1 MSSVHEITEHRLTLL
16 RSGEEYFPRLLAA
29 IHTAK
34 KSIYLETYIWAADE
48 TGRHLKEALESAAAR
63 DVSVHV
69 MLDGFGSAE
78 FPATWISEMS
88 RLGVKVQWF
97 RRELTRF
104 RLARHRLRRLHRKL
118 VLLDEQIAFVGGI
131 NIADEVE
138 TPRLDYAVEV
148 VGPVTVHIAYSMK
161 HLWSLV
167 SWANLQRAGDRF
179 RLFNR
184 KQSGE
189 ESVQF
194 LVRDNIRHRRSIENA
209 YLRAISQAKHE
220 IIIANAYFLPGPRF
234 RASLVKAAR
243 RGVKVVLLLQGKIE
257 YRLQHYATQALYDEL
272 LHKGIEVFEYKS
284 HFLHAKV
291 AVVDGEWAT
300 VGSSNIDPISLLLA
314 REANLI
320 VRDTGFAG
328 ALRESLLSEI
338 KHGGQAVLHSQ
349 WHERT
354 PWQKIVLRLS
364 YSLVRGIL
372 GLTGYIQKYDEL

>member
-1 MSSVHEITEHRLTLL
+1 MSSVHEIAEHRLTLL

-63 DVSVHV
+63 DVAVHV

-78 FPATWISEMS
+78 FPVAWISEMS

-104 RLARHRLRRLHRKL
+104 RLARYRLRRLHRKL

-131 NIADEVE
+131 NIADEME

-167 SWANLQRAGDRF
+167 SWANLQRAGNRF
-179 RLFNR
+179 RVFHR
-184 KQSGE
+184 KQSGQ

-220 IIIANAYFLPGPRF
+220 VIIANAYFLPGPRF
-234 RASLVKAAR
+234 RASLVKAAQS
-243 RGVKVVLLLQGKIE
+243 GVKVVLLLQGKIE

-272 LHKGIEVFEYKS
+272 LHKGIEVFEYRS

-338 KHGGQAVLHSQ
+338 KRGGQAVLHSQ
-349 WHERT
+349 WHERA

>member
-1 MSSVHEITEHRLTLL
+1 MTMLHEIASHRLTLL
-16 RSGEEYFPRLLAA
+16 KSGEEYFPRLLAA
-29 IHTAK
+29 IHSAK

-63 DVSVHV
+63 DVAVHV
-69 MLDGFGSAE
+69 MLDGFGSAD
-78 FPATWISEMS
+78 FPVTWIAEMS
-88 RLGVKVQWF
+88 RLGVKLQWF

-148 VGPVTVHIAYSMK
+148 VGPVTMHITHSMK
-161 HLWSLV
+161 QLWSLV
-167 SWANLQRAGDRF
+167 SWANLHRADSRF
-179 RLFNR
+179 RLFIKR
-184 KQSGE
+184 QSE
-189 ESVQF
+189 QENVQF
-194 LVRDNIRHRRSIENA
+194 LVRDNIRHRRNIERA
-209 YLRAISQAKHE
+209 YLKAIREARHE

-234 RASLVKAAR
+234 RSYLISAVQ
-243 RGVKVVLLLQGKIE
+243 RGVRVVLLLQGKVE

-272 LHKGIEVFEYKS
+272 LHKGIEIFEYKP

-314 REANLI
+314 REANL
-320 VRDTGFAG
+320 VVCDVGFAG
-328 ALRESLLSEI
+328 ALRASLLSEI

-349 WHERT
+349 WHERS
-354 PWQKIVLRLS
+354 PWQRLVLHLS
-364 YSLVRGIL
+364 YALVRGLL
-372 GLTGYIQKYDEL
+372 GVTGYIQKYDDL

>member
-1 MSSVHEITEHRLTLL
+1 MSSVHEIAEHRLTLL

-29 IHTAK
+29 IHAAK

-78 FPATWISEMS
+78 FPFTWISEMS

-148 VGPVTVHIAYSMK
+148 VGPVTLHIAHSMK
-161 HLWSLV
+161 QLWSLV
-167 SWANLQRAGDRF
+167 SWANLHRAGNRF

-184 KQSGE
+184 KQSGQ

-209 YLRAISQAKHE
+209 YLRAINQAKHE

-234 RASLVKAAR
+234 RASLVKAAQ

-257 YRLQHYATQALYDEL
+257 YRLQHYATQALYGEL
-272 LHKGIEVFEYKS
+272 LHKGIVVFEYRS

-338 KHGGQAVLHSQ
+338 KRGGQAVIHSQ
-349 WHERT
+349 WHERG
-354 PWQKIVLRLS
+354 PWQKLVLRLS
-364 YSLVRGIL
+364 YSLVRVIL
-372 GLTGYIQKYDEL
+372 GVTGYIQKYDEL